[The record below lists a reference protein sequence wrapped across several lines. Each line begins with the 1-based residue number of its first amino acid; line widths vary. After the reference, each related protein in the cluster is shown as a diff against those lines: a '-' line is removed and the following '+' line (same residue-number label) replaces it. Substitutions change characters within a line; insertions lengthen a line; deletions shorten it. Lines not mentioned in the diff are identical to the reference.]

1 MDIIVDKPQLA
12 RVVKLYLTK
21 SLGDLIP
28 KTNSEHPDSVF
39 YVNSENLV
47 MMESNEETDSVYISY
62 SEIWYK
68 LENYFKLNFREVRL
82 IIKDWL
88 KEPPYNLEGFIP
100 RATEVLPQDLSEL
113 IELNNSM

>member
-1 MDIIVDKPQLA
+1 MNVIVDKPQLV

-21 SLGDLIP
+21 SLGNLIP
-28 KTNSEHPDSVF
+28 KTNSNYPDSVF

-47 MMESNEETDSVYISY
+47 MMERNDLVNSIYISY

-68 LENYFKLNFREVRL
+68 LEKYFQFSRYSSRL

-100 RATEVLPQDLSEL
+100 RATEVLPQDFSEL
-113 IELNNSM
+113 IELNL